1 MHKSITV
8 IGAGLAGSEAAWQL
22 AERGVRVDLFEMR
35 PTKMTPAHQTD
46 QFAELV
52 CSNSLRGAAIE
63 NAVGLLKEEM
73 RRLGSLTMSSAD
85 HNAVPAGGALAVDRE
100 LFSNEITKRLEQHP
114 NVSIHREEVR
124 TIPQTGI
131 TVVASGPLTS
141 DDLAEDI
148 LRLTGEQAL
157 AFYDAAAP
165 IVTLE
170 SIDLDKAFWASR
182 YDKGEAD
189 YLNCPMAREEY
200 DSFYKALIEAE
211 MAEVQGFEQGKVF
224 EGCLPVEVMAKRGP
238 QTLTFGPLKPVGLV
252 DPRTGKRS
260 YAVVQLR
267 KENQAGTLFNLVG
280 FQTHLKWG
288 EQKRVFS
295 LIPGLEKAE
304 FVRYGVMHRNTFLN
318 APKVLKADFSL
329 HLKPDLFFA
338 GQMTGVEGYV
348 ESAASGFLAGLNA
361 WRRLSQMN
369 TLVFPPETTL
379 GGLARHLEGSP
390 SQSFQPMNINFGL
403 LPPLA
408 ERIRDKREKN
418 TKISE
423 RALEALDEFCAR
435 EDMGRP
441 VCSLMKL

>member
-1 MHKSITV
+1 MQQPITV

-22 AERGVRVDLFEMR
+22 AERGVKVDLYEMR
-35 PTKMTPAHQTD
+35 PTKYTPAHHTD
-46 QFAELV
+46 RFAELV
-52 CSNSLRGAAIE
+52 CSNSLRGAGLE

-73 RRLGSLTMSSAD
+73 RRLGSLIMSAAD

-100 LFSNEITKRLEQHP
+100 LFSSEVTKRLEDHS
-114 NVSIHREEVR
+114 NIVIHRQEIKRV
-124 TIPQTGI
+124 PQNEGI
-131 TVVASGPLTS
+131 TIIASGPLTS

-148 LRLTGEQAL
+148 MRLTGEERL

-170 SIDLDKAFWASR
+170 SIDLRKAFWASR

-189 YLNCPMAREEY
+189 YLNCPMTREEY
-200 DSFYKALIEAE
+200 EVFHEALVQAE
-211 MAEVQGFEQGKVF
+211 GAEVLGFEEGNVF

-238 QTLTFGPLKPVGLV
+238 QTLTFGPLKPVGLL
-252 DPRTGKRS
+252 DSRTGRKS

-318 APKVLKADFSL
+318 APKVLSADFSL
-329 HLKPDLFFA
+329 KLKPEIFFA

-348 ESAASGFLAGLNA
+348 ESAASGLLAGLNA
-361 WRRLSQMN
+361 WRRLCQMKP
-369 TLVFPPETTL
+369 LVFPAVTTL

-390 SQSFQPMNINFGL
+390 SVNFQPMNINFGL
-403 LPPLA
+403 LPPLT

-418 TKISE
+418 ARISE
-423 RALEALDEFCAR
+423 RALETLNEFCAW
-435 EDMGRP
+435 EDLGR
-441 VCSLMKL
+441 

>member
-1 MHKSITV
+1 MQHITV

-22 AERGVRVDLFEMR
+22 AERGVMVYLHEMR
-35 PTKMTPAHQTD
+35 PTKYSPAHHSD
-46 QFAELV
+46 RFAELV
-52 CSNSLRGAAIE
+52 CSNSLRGAALE

-73 RRLGSLTMSSAD
+73 RYLGSLILSAAD

-100 LFSNEITKRLEQHP
+100 LFSSEVTKRLEGHP
-114 NVSIHREEVR
+114 KVCIHRGEVR
-124 TIPQTGI
+124 KIPQEGI
-131 TVVASGPLTS
+131 TIVASGPLTS
-141 DDLAEDI
+141 NDLAEDI
-148 LRLTGEQAL
+148 LRLTGEDAL

-170 SIDLDKAFWASR
+170 SIDLGKAFWASR

-189 YLNCPMAREEY
+189 YLNCPMTREEY
-200 DSFYKALIEAE
+200 ELFYKALIQAE
-211 MAEVQGFEQGKVF
+211 TAEVQGFEDGNVF
-224 EGCLPVEVMAKRGP
+224 EGCLPVEVMAKRGL
-238 QTLTFGPLKPVGLV
+238 QTLTFGPLKPVGLL
-252 DPRTGKRS
+252 DPRTGLKS

-295 LIPGLEKAE
+295 LIPGLENAE

-329 HLKPDLFFA
+329 KIKPDLFFA

-348 ESAASGFLAGLNA
+348 ESAASGLIVGLNA
-361 WRRLSQMN
+361 WRRLNQMT
-369 TLVFPPETTL
+369 TLVFPPVTTL

-390 SQSFQPMNINFGL
+390 SENFQPMNINFGL

-408 ERIRDKREKN
+408 ERIRNKREKN
-418 TKISE
+418 GRISE
-423 RALEALDEFCAR
+423 RALESLSEFCTW
-435 EDMGRP
+435 EDLGR
-441 VCSLMKL
+441 

>member
-1 MHKSITV
+1 MKQSITV

-22 AERGVRVDLFEMR
+22 AERGVKVDLFEMR
-35 PTKMTPAHQTD
+35 PDKTTPAHRTD

-73 RRLGSLTMSSAD
+73 RLLGSLIMSAAD
-85 HNAVPAGGALAVDRE
+85 NNAVPAGGALAVDRKQ
-100 LFSNEITKRLEQHP
+100 FSSEITKRLEQHQ
-114 NVSIHREEVR
+114 NVSIYRKEVR
-124 TIPQTGI
+124 KILLEGI
-131 TVVASGPLTS
+131 TVIASGPLTS

-157 AFYDAAAP
+157 SFYDAAAP

-189 YLNCPMAREEY
+189 YLNCPMTREEY
-200 DSFYKALIEAE
+200 ESFYQALIEAE

-252 DPRTGKRS
+252 DPRTGKKP

-318 APKVLKADFSL
+318 APKVLKADFSFR
-329 HLKPDLFFA
+329 LKPDLFFA

-348 ESAASGFLAGLNA
+348 ESAASGLLAGLNA
-361 WRRLSQMN
+361 WRRLNKMN
-369 TLVFPPETTL
+369 TLVFPPETAL

-390 SQSFQPMNINFGL
+390 SQIFQPMNINFGL
-403 LPPLA
+403 LPPSP
-408 ERIRDKREKN
+408 ERIRNKREKN

-423 RALEALDEFCAR
+423 RAIATLKEYCVR
-435 EDMGRP
+435 VDMGR
-441 VCSLMKL
+441 

>member
-1 MHKSITV
+1 MQQSINV

-35 PTKMTPAHQTD
+35 PTKKTPAHQTD

-73 RRLGSLTMSSAD
+73 RRLSSLIMSSAD

-100 LFSNEITKRLEQHP
+100 LFSSEITKRLEQHP
-114 NVSIHREEVR
+114 NVCIHREEVHK
-124 TIPQTGI
+124 IPQTGI
-131 TVVASGPLTS
+131 TIVASGPLTS

-148 LRLTGEQAL
+148 QKLTGVQAL
-157 AFYDAAAP
+157 SFYDAAAP

-170 SIDLDKAFWASR
+170 SIDLEKAFWASR

-189 YLNCPMAREEY
+189 YLNCPMTREEY
-200 DSFYKALIEAE
+200 DTFYKALIEAE
-211 MAEVQGFEQGKVF
+211 MAEVQGFEQGQVF

-252 DPRTGKRS
+252 DPRTEKRS
-260 YAVVQLR
+260 FAVVQLR

-304 FVRYGVMHRNTFLN
+304 FVRFGVMHRNTFLN
-318 APKVLKADFSL
+318 APKVLNADFSL
-329 HLKPDLFFA
+329 RCKPDLFFA

-348 ESAASGFLAGLNA
+348 ESAASGLLAGLNA
-361 WRRLSQMN
+361 WRRLSQIN
-369 TLVFPPETTL
+369 TLIFPPETAL

-423 RALEALDEFCAR
+423 RALAALSEFCAR
-435 EDMGRP
+435 EDMGR
-441 VCSLMKL
+441 

>member
-1 MHKSITV
+1 MQPITV

-22 AERGVRVDLFEMR
+22 AERGVKVNLYEMR
-35 PTKMTPAHQTD
+35 PAKYTSAHHTA

-52 CSNSLRGAAIE
+52 CSNSLRGAGLE

-73 RRLGSLTMSSAD
+73 RRLGSLIMSAAD

-100 LFSNEITKRLEQHP
+100 LFSSEVTKRLAEHP
-114 NVSIHREEVR
+114 NVYIHRGEVQR
-124 TIPQTGI
+124 IPEIGI

-141 DDLAEDI
+141 EDLAEDI
-148 LRLTGEQAL
+148 LRLTGEDAL

-170 SIDLDKAFWASR
+170 SIDLSKAFWASR

-189 YLNCPMAREEY
+189 YLNCPMTREEY
-200 DSFYKALIEAE
+200 DRFYEALVQAE
-211 MAEVQGFEQGKVF
+211 TAEVQGFEQGKVF
-224 EGCLPVEVMAKRGP
+224 EGCLPLEVMAKRGH
-238 QTLTFGPLKPVGLV
+238 QTLTYGPLKPVGLQ
-252 DPRTGKRS
+252 DPRTGIKS

-288 EQKRVFS
+288 EQRRVFS
-295 LIPGLEKAE
+295 LISGLENAE

-318 APKVLKADFSL
+318 APKVLNADFSL
-329 HLKPDLFFA
+329 KIKPEVFFA

-348 ESAASGFLAGLNA
+348 ESAASGLLAGLNA
-361 WRRLSQMN
+361 WRCLSQMRP
-369 TLVFPPETTL
+369 LVFPAVTAL

-390 SQSFQPMNINFGL
+390 SENFQPMNINFGL
-403 LPPLA
+403 LPPLV
-408 ERIRDKREKN
+408 ERIRNKREKN
-418 TKISE
+418 ARISE
-423 RALEALDEFCAR
+423 RALESLSEFCAW
-435 EDMGRP
+435 EDLGR
-441 VCSLMKL
+441 